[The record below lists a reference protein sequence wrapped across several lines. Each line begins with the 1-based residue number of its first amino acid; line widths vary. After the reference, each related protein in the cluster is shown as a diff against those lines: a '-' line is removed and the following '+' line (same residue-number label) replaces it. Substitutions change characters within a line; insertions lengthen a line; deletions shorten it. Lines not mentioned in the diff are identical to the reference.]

1 MSNILNSE
9 DFGLKIYNR
18 FPPKYREDDV
28 GQNFALKRYLQALA
42 DGGFKYSIDEINGI
56 THLIDPDRVDARI
69 LPILY
74 KQYGLDIFNG
84 IPEEYLRY
92 LLPKLGEAWSKKGS
106 LSVIEFVTSSLSGIK
121 TTTDVTYDDFN
132 NPLIDVKLEMD
143 YSIGDYFPDVEQ
155 FTRLLENFIPFY
167 CDMNLIYSY
176 LFYETQILRAKDD
189 YDIMNILDHR
199 EEKGLIPHSA
209 GERFYP
215 QLCVEDRV
223 LNSTFVLNEPF
234 KWDIDPDYH
243 EDSIITHILESGGL
257 TREHSRDY
265 YKQSLNTKTLNSTF
279 ILNERM
285 DTDEFLDK
293 IKYPLIAEKAPVKS
307 VEVLKDSISVLFNE
321 RGDILRRGVQTSS
334 VSAVLG
340 EAVFGES
347 TLAYSEENADLFE
360 DLVTNSTQENG
371 SLVQP
376 LSVTSYT
383 NVNGHVLNSSF
394 YLNSGIHNYDVITK
408 NGEKTYILY

>member
-293 IKYPLIAEKAPVKS
+293 IKYPLIAEKAPIRGADLMQEKVS
-307 VEVLKDSISVLFNE
+307 VAYSES
-321 RGDILRRGVQTSS
+321 GVIRLAIPLENDEQSALLGEAIMGL
-334 VSAVLG
+334 AVLG
-340 EAVFGES
+340 STGEDADVHRDAITEVKEDIGNVLEPIDTRLNS
-347 TLAYSEENADLFE
+347 QYNTL
-360 DLVTNSTQENG
+360 NG
-371 SLVQP
+371 GF
-376 LSVTSYT
+376 YT
-383 NVNGHVLNSSF
+383 NGL
-394 YLNSGIHNYDVITK
+394 YCYDIITVGGVKEVI
-408 NGEKTYILY
+408 I

>member
-28 GQNFALKRYLQALA
+28 GQNFALRRYLQALA

-56 THLIDPDRVDARI
+56 THLIDPDKVDAKV
-69 LPILY
+69 LPVLF
-74 KQYGLDIFNG
+74 KHYGLEVFHG

-92 LLPKLGEAWSKKGS
+92 LLPRLGEAWEKKGS
-106 LSVIEFVTSSLSGIK
+106 LSIIEFVTTALSGTK
-121 TTTDVTYDDFN
+121 ATTEVNYDPKD
-132 NPLIDVKLEMD
+132 NPVIDIKLEMD
-143 YSIGDYFPDVEQ
+143 YSLSEFVPDVEQ
-155 FTRLLENFIPFY
+155 FTRLLQNFIPFY

-176 LFYETQILRAKDD
+176 MFYETQVLRMRDNEF
-189 YDIMNILDHR
+189 MNIIDHR
-199 EEKGLIPHSA
+199 EEKGLIPFSA

-279 ILNERM
+279 ILNERI
-285 DTDEFLDK
+285 DTDDFLDK
-293 IKYPLIAEKAPVKS
+293 IKYPLIAEKAPVES
-307 VEVLKDSISVLFNE
+307 VEMLKDSISVLFSESGN
-321 RGDILRRGVQTSS
+321 ILRRGVQTSS

-340 EAVFGES
+340 EAVLGES

-371 SLVQP
+371 SLIQP

-383 NVNGHVLNSSF
+383 NVSGHVLNSSF
-394 YLNSGIHNYDVITK
+394 YLNSGIHSYDVITK

>member
-28 GQNFALKRYLQALA
+28 GQNFALRRYLQALA

-56 THLIDPDRVDARI
+56 THLIDPDKVDAKV
-69 LPILY
+69 LPVLF

-92 LLPKLGEAWSKKGS
+92 LLPKLGEAWAKKGS
-106 LSVIEFVTSSLSGIK
+106 LSVVEFVTSSLSGIK
-121 TTTDVTYDDFN
+121 TTTNVSYDDFD

-143 YSIGDYFPDVEQ
+143 YSLGDYFPDVEQ

-209 GERFYP
+209 GERYYP
-215 QLCVEDRV
+215 QLGVEDRV

-234 KWDIDPDYH
+234 KWSIDPDYH

-257 TREHSRDY
+257 TRERSNDY
-265 YKQSLNTKTLNSTF
+265 YKQSLNTKALNSTL
-279 ILNERM
+279 ILNEHM
-285 DTDEFLDK
+285 HTDEFLDK
-293 IKYPLIAEKAPVKS
+293 IKYPLIAETAPV
-307 VEVLKDSISVLFNE
+307 
-321 RGDILRRGVQTSS
+321 RGAEIVQEKLLVAYSESGSLRLAIPLENDEQSALLGEAIMGL
-334 VSAVLG
+334 AVLG
-340 EAVFGES
+340 VSGEDADVHTDRITEVKEDIGNVLS
-347 TLAYSEENADLFE
+347 PIDTRLNSLYNTL
-360 DLVTNSTQENG
+360 NG
-371 SLVQP
+371 GF
-376 LSVTSYT
+376 YT
-383 NVNGHVLNSSF
+383 NGL
-394 YLNSGIHNYDVITK
+394 YCYDVITVGGVK
-408 NGEKTYILY
+408 EVII